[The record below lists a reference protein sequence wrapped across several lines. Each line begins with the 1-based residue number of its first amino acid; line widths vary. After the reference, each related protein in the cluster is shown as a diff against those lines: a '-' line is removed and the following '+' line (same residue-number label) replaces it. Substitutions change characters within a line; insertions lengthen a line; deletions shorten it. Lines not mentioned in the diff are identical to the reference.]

1 MLLRMALFFLNYPVR
16 ISQKSCRA
24 TTGQSLNDYIQN
36 KRINLARQLL
46 AGTDMPVGDLA
57 VALGYSSFSHFTK
70 LFKSIEGVTPSDYR
84 KQHARMPG

>member
-1 MLLRMALFFLNYPVR
+1 MIAF
-16 ISQKSCRA
+16 
-24 TTGQSLNDYIQN
+24 G
-36 KRINLARQLL
+36 
-46 AGTDMPVGDLA
+46 GTDMPVGDLA